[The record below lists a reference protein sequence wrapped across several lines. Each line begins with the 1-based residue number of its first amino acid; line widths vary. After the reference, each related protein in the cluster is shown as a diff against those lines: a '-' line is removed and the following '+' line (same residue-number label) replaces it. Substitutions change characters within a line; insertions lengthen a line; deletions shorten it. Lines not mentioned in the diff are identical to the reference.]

1 MASGEFGGDA
11 SVRWNIDVDQLRPGS
26 AKSERRGETGLH
38 QEGID
43 ETDEGQQFT
52 ISIKL
57 PSASRKDPKE
67 LGRFLKLL
75 IAAIKNP
82 VKNRV
87 VLKIPIERGNQRPDG
102 RVDQIR
108 ISWNSSKR
116 GTQGEP

>member
-1 MASGEFGGDA
+1 
-11 SVRWNIDVDQLRPGS
+11 
-26 AKSERRGETGLH
+26 
-38 QEGID
+38 
-43 ETDEGQQFT
+43 
-52 ISIKL
+52 
-57 PSASRKDPKE
+57 
-67 LGRFLKLL
+67 LL

-108 ISWNSSKR
+108 ISWNSSRR